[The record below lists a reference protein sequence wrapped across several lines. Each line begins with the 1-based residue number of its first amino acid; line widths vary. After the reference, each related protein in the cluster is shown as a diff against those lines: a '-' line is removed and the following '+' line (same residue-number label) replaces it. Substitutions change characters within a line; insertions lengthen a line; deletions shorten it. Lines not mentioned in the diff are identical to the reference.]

1 MTTSRSEDLLIGMIG
16 LALLPMI
23 AWRIRKG
30 LSEGRLPIYRTYLER
45 SENNAKF
52 GVLLAL
58 HVLSFAV
65 VAVITVD
72 MLFGLR
78 LKEAL

>member
-1 MTTSRSEDLLIGMIG
+1 MTTSRSEELLIGMIG
-16 LALLPMI
+16 LALLPI
-23 AWRIRKG
+23 ISWRIRKG

-52 GVLLAL
+52 RVLFAL

-65 VAVITVD
+65 VAVIAVD